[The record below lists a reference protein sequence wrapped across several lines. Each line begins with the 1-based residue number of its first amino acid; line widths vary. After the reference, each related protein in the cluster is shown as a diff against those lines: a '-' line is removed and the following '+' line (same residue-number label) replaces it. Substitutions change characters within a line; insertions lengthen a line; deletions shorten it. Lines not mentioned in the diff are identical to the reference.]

1 MFCSYLVHLFAKIA
15 QSWAQRQLVTVLQ
28 TYFSGRFCRHNYV
41 CSRATR
47 SIYIHRAWVPPSSHN
62 VRKVINVAENT
73 VFFRSPSVA
82 CRRFSSSG
90 NTRFSC
96 IVRYR
101 VTIMSLELRRLAL
114 HLPCSIARTKKTMLT
129 RHGGAL
135 NFMVHHKPNLLEPP
149 PLLVNFMLYYSMS
162 LNTGLDYQTGH
173 LDDIWPIN
181 DKVLTTDATPEKITH
196 SFSSGIQISVVATN

>member
-1 MFCSYLVHLFAKIA
+1 MFCSYFVHLLAKIA

-28 TYFSGRFCRHNYV
+28 PYFSRRFCWHNYV

-47 SIYIHRAWVPPSSHN
+47 SNYIHSAWVPPSSHN

-114 HLPCSIARTKKTMLT
+114 HLPCSIARTKKTMLLT
-129 RHGGAL
+129 RHGRAL
-135 NFMVHHKPNLLEPP
+135 NFMVHHTPNLLEPP
-149 PLLVNFMLYYSMS
+149 TLYVNSCCTSMS

-181 DKVLTTDATPEKITH
+181 DEVLITDATPEKITH
-196 SFSSGIQISVVATN
+196 SFQFVNSNLCSCY